1 MSNELPRTDE
11 LLADLQAQF
20 LPTFITDTRAR
31 LRQALE
37 LIPPAGRG
45 DEEGFKSIAAAM
57 HAVAGEAM
65 LIGLPSVAVQARAVG
80 SAARSCLDERSG
92 SSIVACARALRT
104 LANALEALQAPRHE
118 AQEGPPQDVPESG
131 PPSPADPA
139 IPVLALPRVLIVDDS
154 ALNAA
159 LLREGLE
166 REGIEVTALS
176 DERAGLLQRIEALR
190 PRLLLLDWV
199 MPGIDTAALCR
210 AIRSS
215 PLLSDTRI
223 LLLTGLPENEASEH
237 ARAVGAIAALT
248 KDLGIPAIAE
258 RVRALTAP
266 KEST

>member
-20 LPTFITDTRAR
+20 LPTFITDTRTR
-31 LRQALE
+31 LRHALG

-65 LIGLPSVAVQARAVG
+65 LIGLPTVAVQARAVG
-80 SAARSCLDERSG
+80 STARSCLDQRSG

-104 LANALEALQAPRHE
+104 LANALEALKVPHHA
-118 AQEGPPQDVPESG
+118 AQEDLQQGLPESG
-131 PPSPADPA
+131 PASPVS
-139 IPVLALPRVLIVDDS
+139 PVLELPRVMIVDDS

-166 REGIEVTALS
+166 REGLEVTALS
-176 DERAGLLQRIEALR
+176 DERAGILQRIEAVR
-190 PRLLLLDWV
+190 PRVLLLDWV
-199 MPGIDTAALCR
+199 MPGIDTAELCR

-223 LLLTGLPENEASEH
+223 VLLTGLPEKEASEH
-237 ARAVGAIAALT
+237 ASAVGAIAALT